1 MNIFCKTNG
10 RVLIRFFFG
19 LLFVVATTTNTCA
32 QIKTEQKPNII
43 FILTDDQRWD
53 ALGAAGNTIVQ
64 TPEMDALAK
73 SGTYFKNAFSTTPI
87 CAASRASILTGLYER
102 THGYTF
108 QKPKLK
114 QPYADIIYP
123 KLLKENGYH
132 VGFFGK
138 LGVIMDSANQYFDQ
152 SDFYDRGGSPDRR
165 GYFYKKIGK
174 DTVHLTRYTGHQAQE
189 FIKNAPADKPFCLSL
204 SFSAPHG
211 HDNSSEQYFWQD
223 KSSDL
228 YASVKI
234 PDPLLGEDDYFNRL
248 PKEVREGFNRVRWK
262 WRFDTPEK
270 YQQMVKGYYRMI
282 TEIDNEIGQIRKQLK
297 QKAID
302 DNTIIVVMGDNGY
315 FLGDRQLADKW
326 LMYDASVRIPLMIYD
341 PRNSK
346 HSAIDAMVLNI
357 DITKTLLD
365 LAGIDAPKSYQGQ
378 SLMPFVEKGNI
389 HSARKAILIEHLWTL
404 PDIPSSEGLRTKR
417 WKYFRYRLINAPE
430 ELYDLKNDPLEKS
443 NLVSDIQYA
452 KILAKLRKECEATA
466 LKYQSEKLC
475 PDDPF
480 IEKKNF

>member
-1 MNIFCKTNG
+1 MNCLKY
-10 RVLIRFFFG
+10 FFNVFVG
-19 LLFVVATTTNTCA
+19 LLVINAMA
-32 QIKTEQKPNII
+32 IGQEKRPNII

-53 ALGAAGNTIVQ
+53 ALGVAGNSIIQ
-64 TPEMDALAK
+64 TPEIDALART
-73 SGTYFKNAFSTTPI
+73 GTYFKNAFSTTPI
-87 CAASRASILTGLYER
+87 CAASRASILTGLHER

-108 QKPKLK
+108 QKPRLK

-138 LGVIMDSANQYFDQ
+138 LGVIIDADKQYFDQ

-189 FIKNAPADKPFCLSL
+189 FIKNAPVDKPFCLSL

-211 HDNSSEQYFWQD
+211 HDNAAEQYFWQD
-223 KSSDL
+223 KSADL
-228 YASVKI
+228 YKNIQI
-234 PDPLLGEDDYFNRL
+234 PEPLLGDDEYFNRL

-297 QKAID
+297 QKGID
-302 DNTIIVVMGDNGY
+302 DNTIIIVMGDNGY

-326 LMYDASVRIPLMIYD
+326 LMYDVSIRIPLIIYD
-341 PRNSK
+341 PRAKKS
-346 HSAIDAMVLNI
+346 SSVDQMVLNI
-357 DITKTLLD
+357 DITKTMMD
-365 LAGIDAPKSYQGQ
+365 MAGVTAPKNYQGK
-378 SLMPFVEKGNI
+378 SLTPLLINNKAHLN
-389 HSARKAILIEHLWTL
+389 RNAILIEHLWEN
-404 PDIPSSEGLRTKR
+404 PDIPSSEAIRTER

-430 ELYDLKNDPLEKS
+430 ELYDLKNDPLEKN
-443 NLVSDIQYA
+443 NLASDIQYA
-452 KILAKLRKECEATA
+452 KVLARLRKECEATA
-466 LKYQSEKLC
+466 VKYQNEKLC
-475 PDDPF
+475 VDDPF
-480 IEKKNF
+480 IQKKNF

>member
-1 MNIFCKTNG
+1 MNCLKY
-10 RVLIRFFFG
+10 FFNVFVG
-19 LLFVVATTTNTCA
+19 LLIINAMVIG
-32 QIKTEQKPNII
+32 QEKRPNII

-53 ALGAAGNTIVQ
+53 ALGVAGNTIVQ
-64 TPEMDALAK
+64 TPEMNSLANA
-73 SGTYFKNAFSTTPI
+73 GTYFKNAFSTTPI
-87 CAASRASILTGLYER
+87 CAASRASILTGFYER

-108 QKPKLK
+108 QKPRLK

-138 LGVIMDSANQYFDQ
+138 LGVIIDADKQYFDQ

-174 DTVHLTRYTGHQAQE
+174 DTVHLTRYTGYQAQE

-211 HDNSSEQYFWQD
+211 HDNSVDQYYWQD
-223 KSSDL
+223 KSADL
-228 YASVKI
+228 YKNIQI
-234 PDPLLGEDDYFNRL
+234 PEPLLGEDEYFNRL
-248 PKEVREGFNRVRWK
+248 PKEVREGYNRVRWK

-282 TEIDNEIGQIRKQLK
+282 TEIDNEIGQIRNQLR
-297 QKAID
+297 QKGID
-302 DNTIIVVMGDNGY
+302 DNTIIILMGDNGY

-326 LMYDASVRIPLMIYD
+326 LMYDVSIRIPLIIYD
-341 PRNSK
+341 PRVRKLS
-346 HSAIDAMVLNI
+346 SVDQMVLNI
-357 DITKTLLD
+357 DITKTMMD
-365 LAGIDAPKSYQGQ
+365 MAGVTAPKNYQGR
-378 SLMPFVEKGNI
+378 SLTPLLVNNKTNLN
-389 HSARKAILIEHLWTL
+389 RDAILLEHLWDN
-404 PDIPSSEGLRTKR
+404 PNIPSSEAIRTER
-417 WKYFRYRLINAPE
+417 WKYLRYRLINAPE
-430 ELYDLKNDPLEKS
+430 ELYDLKSDPLEKN
-443 NLVSDIQYA
+443 NLASDIKYA

-466 LKYQSEKLC
+466 LKYQTEKLC

-480 IEKKNF
+480 VKAKNF

>member
-1 MNIFCKTNG
+1 MRCLKQSYYLFFCIF
-10 RVLIRFFFG
+10 LIS
-19 LLFVVATTTNTCA
+19 ATAICQN
-32 QIKTEQKPNII
+32 KRPNII

-53 ALGAAGNTIVQ
+53 ALGVAGNQIVQ
-64 TPEMDALAK
+64 TPEMNALAN
-73 SGTYFKNAFSTTPI
+73 SGAYFKNAFSTTPI

-108 QKPKLK
+108 QKPRLK

-123 KLLKENGYH
+123 KLLKESGYH

-138 LGVIMDSANQYFDQ
+138 LGVIIDSANQYFDQ

-174 DTVHLTRYTGHQAQE
+174 DTVHLTRYTGYQAQE

-211 HDNSSEQYFWQD
+211 HDNAAEQYFWQD
-223 KSSDL
+223 KSADL
-228 YASVKI
+228 YKNIQI
-234 PDPLLGEDDYFNRL
+234 PEPLLGEDEYFNRL
-248 PKEVREGFNRVRWK
+248 PKEVRDGFNRVTWK

-297 QKAID
+297 QKGID
-302 DNTIIVVMGDNGY
+302 DNTIIIVMGDNGY

-326 LMYDASVRIPLMIYD
+326 LMYDVSIRIPLIIYD
-341 PRNSK
+341 PRVKKS
-346 HSAIDAMVLNI
+346 SSVDEMVLNI
-357 DITKTLLD
+357 DITKTMMD
-365 LAGIDAPKSYQGQ
+365 MAGITAPKNYQGR
-378 SLMPFVEKGNI
+378 SLTPLLVNDKTNLN
-389 HSARKAILIEHLWTL
+389 RDAILLEHLWDN
-404 PDIPSSEGLRTKR
+404 PDIPSSEAIRTER

-430 ELYDLKNDPLEKS
+430 ELYDLKNDPLEKK
-443 NLVSDIQYA
+443 NLASDMKYA
-452 KILAKLRKECEATA
+452 KILARLRKECEAIA

-480 IEKKNF
+480 IKAKNF

>member
-1 MNIFCKTNG
+1 MELFAMEYSK
-10 RVLIRFFFG
+10 RFLSLFIG
-19 LLFVVATTTNTCA
+19 LLIVHSMVLG
-32 QIKTEQKPNII
+32 QEKKPNII

-53 ALGAAGNTIVQ
+53 ALGVAGNPIVQ
-64 TPEMDALAK
+64 TPEMDALANA
-73 SGTYFKNAFSTTPI
+73 GTYFKNAFSTTPI

-108 QKPKLK
+108 QKPRLK

-123 KLLKENGYH
+123 KLLKESGYH

-138 LGVIMDSANQYFDQ
+138 LGVIIDAANQYFDQ

-174 DTVHLTRYTGHQAQE
+174 DTVHLTRYTGYQAQE

-211 HDNSSEQYFWQD
+211 HDNAAEQYFWQD
-223 KSSDL
+223 KSADL
-228 YASVKI
+228 YKNIQI
-234 PDPLLGEDDYFNRL
+234 PEPLLGEDEYFNRL
-248 PKEVREGFNRVRWK
+248 PKEVRDGFNRVRWK

-270 YQQMVKGYYRMI
+270 YQHMVKGYYRMI

-297 QKAID
+297 QKGID
-302 DNTIIVVMGDNGY
+302 DNTIIIVMGDNGY

-326 LMYDASVRIPLMIYD
+326 LMYDVSIRIPLIIYD
-341 PRNSK
+341 PRVKKS
-346 HSAIDAMVLNI
+346 SSVDEMVLNI
-357 DITKTLLD
+357 DITKTMMD
-365 LAGIDAPKSYQGQ
+365 MAGITAPKTYQGK
-378 SLMPFVEKGNI
+378 SLTPLLINNKTDLN
-389 HSARKAILIEHLWTL
+389 RDAILLEHLWDN
-404 PDIPSSEGLRTKR
+404 PDIPSSEAIRTQR

-430 ELYDLKNDPLEKS
+430 ELYDLKNDPLEKK
-443 NLVSDIQYA
+443 NLASDMKYG
-452 KILAKLRKECEATA
+452 KILAKLRKECEATG
-466 LKYQSEKLC
+466 LKYQSDKLC

-480 IEKKNF
+480 IKAKNF

>member
-1 MNIFCKTNG
+1 MNWLKY
-10 RVLIRFFFG
+10 FFNVFVG
-19 LLFVVATTTNTCA
+19 LLIIHSMVLG
-32 QIKTEQKPNII
+32 QEKRPNII

-53 ALGAAGNTIVQ
+53 ALGVAGNPIVQ
-64 TPEMDALAK
+64 TPEMDALANA
-73 SGTYFKNAFSTTPI
+73 GTYFKNAFSTTPI

-108 QKPKLK
+108 QKPRLK

-138 LGVIMDSANQYFDQ
+138 LGVIIDSANQYFDQ

-189 FIKNAPADKPFCLSL
+189 FIKSAPADKPFCLSL

-211 HDNSSEQYFWQD
+211 HDNAAEQYFWQD
-223 KSSDL
+223 KSADL
-228 YASVKI
+228 YKNIQI
-234 PDPLLGEDDYFNRL
+234 PEPLLGEDEYFNRL
-248 PKEVREGFNRVRWK
+248 PKEVRDGLNRVRWK

-282 TEIDNEIGQIRKQLK
+282 TEIDNEIGQIRNQLK
-297 QKAID
+297 QKGID
-302 DNTIIVVMGDNGY
+302 DNTIIIVMGDNGY

-326 LMYDASVRIPLMIYD
+326 LMYDVSIRIPLIIYD
-341 PRNSK
+341 PRVKKS
-346 HSAIDAMVLNI
+346 SSVDQMVLNI
-357 DITKTLLD
+357 DITKTMMD
-365 LAGIDAPKSYQGQ
+365 MAGITAPKNYQGR
-378 SLMPFVEKGNI
+378 SLTPLLVNDKTNLN
-389 HSARKAILIEHLWTL
+389 RDAILLEHLWNN
-404 PDIPSSEGLRTKR
+404 PDIPSSEAIRTER

-430 ELYDLKNDPLEKS
+430 ELYDLKNDPLEKK
-443 NLVSDIQYA
+443 NLASDEKYA
-452 KILAKLRKECEATA
+452 KVIAQLRKQCEAA
-466 LKYQSEKLC
+466 AMKYQSEKLC

-480 IEKKNF
+480 IKAKNF

>member
-1 MNIFCKTNG
+1 MNCLKY
-10 RVLIRFFFG
+10 FFNVFVG
-19 LLFVVATTTNTCA
+19 LLVINAMA
-32 QIKTEQKPNII
+32 IGQEKRPNII

-53 ALGAAGNTIVQ
+53 ALGVAGNSIIQ
-64 TPEMDALAK
+64 TPEMDALART
-73 SGTYFKNAFSTTPI
+73 GTYFKNAFSTTPI

-108 QKPKLK
+108 QKPRLK

-138 LGVIMDSANQYFDQ
+138 LGVVIDADKQYFDQ

-165 GYFYKKIGK
+165 GYFYKKIGN

-211 HDNSSEQYFWQD
+211 HDNAAEQYFWQD
-223 KSSDL
+223 KSADL
-228 YASVKI
+228 YKNIQI
-234 PDPLLGEDDYFNRL
+234 PEPLLGDDEYFNRL
-248 PKEVREGFNRVRWK
+248 PKEVKEGFNRVRWK

-297 QKAID
+297 QKGID
-302 DNTIIVVMGDNGY
+302 DNTIIIVMGDNGY

-326 LMYDASVRIPLMIYD
+326 LMYDVSIRIPLIIYD
-341 PRNSK
+341 PRVKKS
-346 HSAIDAMVLNI
+346 SSVDQMVLNI
-357 DITKTLLD
+357 DITKTMMD
-365 LAGIDAPKSYQGQ
+365 MAGVTAPKNYQGK
-378 SLMPFVEKGNI
+378 SLTPLLVNNKAHLN
-389 HSARKAILIEHLWTL
+389 RNAILIEHLWDN
-404 PDIPSSEGLRTKR
+404 PDIPSSEAMRTER

-430 ELYDLKNDPLEKS
+430 ELYDLKNDPMEKK
-443 NLVSDIQYA
+443 NLASDTKYA
-452 KILAKLRKECEATA
+452 KILDKLRKQCEATA

-480 IEKKNF
+480 MRKNNF

>member
-1 MNIFCKTNG
+1 MNCLKYFLNVI
-10 RVLIRFFFG
+10 VG
-19 LLFVVATTTNTCA
+19 LLIIHSIVLG
-32 QIKTEQKPNII
+32 QEKHPNII

-53 ALGAAGNTIVQ
+53 ALGVAGNPIVQ
-64 TPEMDALAK
+64 TPEMDALANA
-73 SGTYFKNAFSTTPI
+73 GTYFKNAFSTTPI

-108 QKPKLK
+108 QKPRLK

-123 KLLKENGYH
+123 KLLRESGYH

-138 LGVIMDSANQYFDQ
+138 LGVIIDSANQYFDQ

-189 FIKNAPADKPFCLSL
+189 FIKSAPADKPFCLSL

-211 HDNSSEQYFWQD
+211 HDNAAEQYFWQD
-223 KSSDL
+223 KSADL
-228 YASVKI
+228 YKNIQI
-234 PDPLLGEDDYFNRL
+234 PEPLLGDDEYFNRL
-248 PKEVREGFNRVRWK
+248 PKEVRDGFNRVRWK

-282 TEIDNEIGQIRKQLK
+282 TEIDNEIGQIRNQLK
-297 QKAID
+297 QKGID
-302 DNTIIVVMGDNGY
+302 DNTIIIVMGDNGY

-326 LMYDASVRIPLMIYD
+326 LMYDVSIRIPLIIYD
-341 PRNSK
+341 PRVKKS
-346 HSAIDAMVLNI
+346 SSVDQMVLNI
-357 DITKTLLD
+357 DITKTMMD
-365 LAGIDAPKSYQGQ
+365 MAGITAPKNYQGR
-378 SLMPFVEKGNI
+378 SLTPLLVNNKTNLN
-389 HSARKAILIEHLWTL
+389 RDAILLEHLWDN
-404 PDIPSSEGLRTKR
+404 PDIPSSEAIRTER

-430 ELYDLKNDPLEKS
+430 ELYDLKNDPMEKN
-443 NLVSDIQYA
+443 NLASDIKYA
-452 KILAKLRKECEATA
+452 KILDKLRKECKATA
-466 LKYQSEKLC
+466 LKYQTEKLC

-480 IEKKNF
+480 VKAKNF